1 MQQTLAPFI
10 VNPYYTLIIA
20 VVVIWLGH
28 LLTKRIAFLQQYSIP
43 EPVTGG
49 LLMSMVLLILYYA
62 YHIQFQFNEALKNFC
77 MLSFFASIGL
87 SADLRSLKKGGKP
100 LVIFIICLFFFLL
113 VQDIVGIVS
122 SYFLEPL
129 KPLHGLIL
137 GSIPLAGGH
146 GTAGSWGAWFEK
158 QYHLPGAYNLSIA
171 AATYGLVAGG
181 LLGGPVAHLL
191 MRKVTLPC
199 AAEIEKRKKQDF
211 ILFENSAKDRLI
223 TTDSMLEVLAMFA
236 LCLSVSYFITQSF
249 NTYLRIPNFVWAL
262 LTGVVLRNTLTY
274 GFNYEI
280 FDRNVDLFGNVTLN
294 LFLAMALVSLKLW
307 QLSSLGLMASLVLF
321 IQTLV
326 VVLYVYF
333 ITFRVM
339 GKDYDAVVLCA
350 GQCGFGLG
358 ATPTAIANMQSLTDM
373 YGPSP
378 KAFLLVPM
386 VGAFFIDIMNSL
398 VLTFFQS
405 ILT

>member
-1 MQQTLAPFI
+1 
-10 VNPYYTLIIA
+10 
-20 VVVIWLGH
+20 
-28 LLTKRIAFLQQYSIP
+28 
-43 EPVTGG
+43 
-49 LLMSMVLLILYYA
+49 
-62 YHIQFQFNEALKNFC
+62 
-77 MLSFFASIGL
+77 
-87 SADLRSLKKGGKP
+87 
-100 LVIFIICLFFFLL
+100 
-113 VQDIVGIVS
+113 
-122 SYFLEPL
+122 
-129 KPLHGLIL
+129 
-137 GSIPLAGGH
+137 
-146 GTAGSWGAWFEK
+146 
-158 QYHLPGAYNLSIA
+158 
-171 AATYGLVAGG
+171 
-181 LLGGPVAHLL
+181 
-191 MRKVTLPC
+191 
-199 AAEIEKRKKQDF
+199 
-211 ILFENSAKDRLI
+211 
-223 TTDSMLEVLAMFA
+223 MLEVLAMFA

-249 NTYLRIPNFVWAL
+249 NAYLRIPNFVWAL
-262 LTGVVLRNTLTY
+262 LTGIVLRNTLTY